1 MGIEDFSLLNTTY
14 RVLPAKFQTPNMI
27 FVGFK
32 NEQVS
37 KNELFLH
44 SFEPLYESTIKFFA
58 TSVENPIFSILK
70 KEIIEN
76 DGDTVYEF
84 QSVEDYDVVAVGD
97 AGSALD
103 SRTAEF
109 GNYTIRTKGLNYS
122 QQEMEGLVYAKPIE
136 IQINLDEEI
145 TIAQRNY
152 TNSIEARELEFDILS
167 SLGTITTENT
177 ILDSTVA
184 GAESDLTPTTETITD
199 VGGPTAT
206 GTRSFTTYDADGTP
220 ITSTAT
226 IQGY

>member
-1 MGIEDFSLLNTTY
+1 MGIEDFSSFNTTY
-14 RVLPAKFQTPNMI
+14 RVLPTNFQTPNMI

-44 SFEPLYESTIKFFA
+44 SYEPLYESTLLFFA
-58 TSVENPIFSILK
+58 KSVENPIFSIIK
-70 KEIIEN
+70 KEVIEN
-76 DGDTVYEF
+76 DGDTAYEF
-84 QSVEDYDVVAVGD
+84 QSVEDYDVVAAVD
-97 AGSALD
+97 PGSD
-103 SRTAEF
+103 PDYQTTEF
-109 GNYTIRTKGLNYS
+109 ADYKITTRGLNYS
-122 QQEMEGLVYAKPIE
+122 EQEMEGLVYGKPVE

-152 TNSIEARELEFDILS
+152 TNSIEAREMEFDILS

>member
-1 MGIEDFSLLNTTY
+1 MGIEDFSPLNTTF
-14 RVLPAKFQTPNMI
+14 RVLPINFQTPKMI

-44 SFEPLYESTIKFFA
+44 SYEPLYESAAKFFA
-58 TSVENPIFSILK
+58 ISIENPVFSILK

-76 DGDTVYEF
+76 DGDTAYEF
-84 QSVEDYDVVAVGD
+84 QSVEDYDVVAAVD
-97 AGSALD
+97 PGSD
-103 SRTAEF
+103 PDFGTAMF
-109 GNYTIRTKGLNYS
+109 ADYKITTRGLNYS
-122 QQEMEGLVYAKPIE
+122 EQEMEGLVYGKPVE

-152 TNSIEARELEFDILS
+152 TNSIEAREMEFDILS
-167 SLGTITTENT
+167 SLGPITSENT

-220 ITSTAT
+220 TTSTAT
-226 IQGY
+226 IRGY

>member
-1 MGIEDFSLLNTTY
+1 MGIEDFSSFNTTY
-14 RVLPAKFQTPNMI
+14 RLLPTNFQTPNMI
-27 FVGFK
+27 FVGFE

-44 SFEPLYESTIKFFA
+44 SFEPSYESAVKFF
-58 TSVENPIFSILK
+58 SKSIENPIFSILK

-76 DGDTVYEF
+76 DGDTAYEF
-84 QSVEDYDVVAVGD
+84 QSVEDYDVVAAVD
-97 AGSALD
+97 PGSD
-103 SRTAEF
+103 PDFGTGEF
-109 GNYTIRTKGLNYS
+109 GNYTITTRGLNYS
-122 QQEMEGLVYAKPIE
+122 EQEMEGLVYAKPVE

-152 TNSIEARELEFDILS
+152 TISIEARELEFDILS

-184 GAESDLTPTTETITD
+184 GAESDLTPTTEAITD